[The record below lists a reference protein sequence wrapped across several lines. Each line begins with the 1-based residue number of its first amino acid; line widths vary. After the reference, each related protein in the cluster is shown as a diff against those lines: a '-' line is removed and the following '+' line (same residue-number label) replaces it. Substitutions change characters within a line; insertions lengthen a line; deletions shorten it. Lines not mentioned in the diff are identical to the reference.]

1 MNEPVHLELSAPGAF
16 STGHAHPPIE
26 FSGPSSYEPGERD
39 MLAGEA
45 APIIA
50 RYPQSG
56 SALLPLLHL
65 VQAHDGYLTRAGI
78 AFCAQQLEL
87 TEAQVAS
94 VATFYTMYRREPTGE
109 HLVGV
114 CTTTLCAVMGGDAI
128 LAELTDRLGIA
139 PGQTTD
145 DGAVTLTAVECNAAC
160 DFAPVVM
167 VNWEFFDDQTPES
180 ARQLVEDLR
189 AGTPVRPSRG
199 AATLCSFRQVSR
211 LLAGAPEDGPGP
223 DSAGTDSPGP
233 DSAGHDSPGG
243 RSRP

>member
-1 MNEPVHLELSAPGAF
+1 MNEPVFLELTVDGGAPPAPF
-16 STGHAHPPIE
+16 STGQAHPPVE
-26 FSGPSSYEPGERD
+26 FGGPADYPSDDYD
-39 MLAGEA
+39 ALAADA

-50 RYPQSG
+50 RYPQAG

-65 VQAHDGYLTRAGI
+65 VQARDGYLTRAGI
-78 AFCAQQLEL
+78 GFCARQLEL
-87 TEAQVAS
+87 TAAQVAS
-94 VATFYTMYRREPTGE
+94 VATFYSMYRREPTGE

-180 ARQLVEDLR
+180 ARRLVDDLR

-211 LLAGAPEDGPGP
+211 LLAGAPESEDG
-223 DSAGTDSPGP
+223 D
-233 DSAGHDSPGG
+233 
-243 RSRP
+243 RP